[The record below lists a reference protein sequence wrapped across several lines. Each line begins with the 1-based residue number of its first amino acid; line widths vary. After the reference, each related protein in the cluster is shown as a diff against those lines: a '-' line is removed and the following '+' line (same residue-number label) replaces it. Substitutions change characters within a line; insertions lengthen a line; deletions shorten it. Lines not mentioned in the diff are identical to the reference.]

1 MKSIATL
8 AKKCALFLFSLH
20 GLLFYFFRL
29 QPEQLA
35 KLRHYL
41 GIEADLPA
49 AETGDQTQLLKVS

>member
-8 AKKCALFLFSLH
+8 AKKFFLWFTYYS
-20 GLLFYFFRL
+20 FRL

-41 GIEADLPA
+41 GIEADPPV
-49 AETGDQTQLLKVS
+49 AEVEDQTQLLKVSK